1 MVVETNG
8 EKLSG
13 GSYMKRFALP
23 VVAAAVFGMVGAT
36 PSFADTKINQVVNG
50 DFNTTP
56 ALAAGSWG
64 DFTNGTVAG
73 WTGSAGIIEVD
84 TAGAIGPGI
93 NQFSAQSLEVNANSP
108 ETVTQTITGLT
119 VGQTY
124 VLKFAYGDRPGS
136 GDESMNVLLDG
147 VLITTEVDNFFSNT
161 PSLVWHDDGYAIT
174 ATSTSETLSFV
185 GLPDSGQPSFGNE
198 ITAVQLVASP
208 EPSTWLL
215 MLSGIGLLGFAA
227 WRRRGTALPNLS
239 AL

>member
-1 MVVETNG
+1 
-8 EKLSG
+8 
-13 GSYMKRFALP
+13 MKHFALP
-23 VVAAAVFGMVGAT
+23 VVAVAVFGLVGAV
-36 PSFADTKINQVVNG
+36 PSFADTKVNQIVNG

-56 ALAAGSWG
+56 ALAAGGWG
-64 DFTNGTVAG
+64 DFANGTVAG

-84 TAGAIGPGI
+84 TPGPIGPGT
-93 NQFSAQSLEVNANSP
+93 NPFSSQSLEVNANGP
-108 ETVTQTITGLT
+108 ETVSQTITGLT

-124 VLKFAYGDRPGS
+124 VLSFAYGDRPGS

-147 VLITTEVDNFFSNT
+147 ALITTEVDNLNNS
-161 PSLVWHDDGYAIT
+161 SLMWNVDSYGIV

-185 GLPDSGQPSFGNE
+185 GLADSGQPSWGNE
-198 ITAVQLVASP
+198 VTDVALVASP

-227 WRRRGTALPNLS
+227 WRQRGVAMPNVS

>member
-1 MVVETNG
+1 
-8 EKLSG
+8 
-13 GSYMKRFALP
+13 MKRFALP
-23 VVAAAVFGMVGAT
+23 VVAVAVFGLVGAV
-36 PSFADTKINQVVNG
+36 PSFADTKVNQVVNG

-56 ALAAGSWG
+56 ALGAGGWS
-64 DFTNGTVAG
+64 DFANGTVAG
-73 WTGSAGIIEVD
+73 WTGSAGSIEID
-84 TAGAIGPGI
+84 TPGAIGPGI
-93 NQFSAQSLEVNANSP
+93 NQFSPQSLEVNANSP

-124 VLKFAYGDRPGS
+124 VLSLAYGDRPGS
-136 GDESMNVLLDG
+136 CDESMNVLLDG
-147 VLITTEVDNFFSNT
+147 VLITTEVDNWFANT
-161 PSLVWHDDGYAIT
+161 PSLVWHDGGWEIV

-198 ITAVQLVASP
+198 VTNVALVATP

-227 WRRRGTALPNLS
+227 WRQRGVAMPNVS

>member
-1 MVVETNG
+1 
-8 EKLSG
+8 
-13 GSYMKRFALP
+13 MKRFALP
-23 VVAAAVFGMVGAT
+23 VVAVAVFGLVGAV
-36 PSFADTKINQVVNG
+36 PSFADTKVNQVVNG

-56 ALAAGSWG
+56 ALGAGGWS
-64 DFTNGTVAG
+64 DFANGTVAG
-73 WTGSAGIIEVD
+73 WTGSAGSIEID
-84 TAGAIGPGI
+84 TPGAIGPGI
-93 NQFSAQSLEVNANSP
+93 NQFSPQSLEVNANSP

-124 VLKFAYGDRPGS
+124 VLSLAYGDRPGS

-147 VLITTEVDNFFSNT
+147 VLITTEVDNWFANT
-161 PSLVWHDDGYAIT
+161 PSLVWHDGGWEIV

-198 ITAVQLVASP
+198 VTNVALVATP

-227 WRRRGTALPNLS
+227 WRQRGVAMPNVS

>member
-1 MVVETNG
+1 
-8 EKLSG
+8 
-13 GSYMKRFALP
+13 MKRFALP
-23 VVAAAVFGMVGAT
+23 VVAVAVFGLVGAV
-36 PSFADTKINQVVNG
+36 PSFADTKVNQVVNG

-56 ALAAGSWG
+56 ALGAGGWS
-64 DFTNGTVAG
+64 DFANGTVAG
-73 WTGSAGIIEVD
+73 WTGSAGSIEID
-84 TAGAIGPGI
+84 TPGAIGPGI
-93 NQFSAQSLEVNANSP
+93 NQFSPQSLEVNANSP

-124 VLKFAYGDRPGS
+124 VLSLAYGDRPGS

-147 VLITTEVDNFFSNT
+147 VLITTEVDNWFANT
-161 PSLVWHDDGYAIT
+161 PSLVWHDGGWEIV

-198 ITAVQLVASP
+198 VTNVALVATP

-227 WRRRGTALPNLS
+227 WRQRGVAMPNLS

>member
-1 MVVETNG
+1 
-8 EKLSG
+8 
-13 GSYMKRFALP
+13 MKHYALP
-23 VVAAAVFGMVGAT
+23 VVALAVFGMVGAA
-36 PSFADTKINQVVNG
+36 PSFADTKTNQIVNG

-56 ALAAGSWG
+56 ALAAGNWG
-64 DFTNGTVAG
+64 DFSNGTVAG
-73 WTGSAGIIEVD
+73 WTGSAGLIEID

-93 NQFSAQSLEVNANSP
+93 NQFSSQSLEVNANSP

-124 VLKFAYGDRPGS
+124 VLQFAYGDRPTS
-136 GDESMNVLLDG
+136 GDESMSVLLNG
-147 VLITTEVDNFFSNT
+147 VVITTEVDNFFANT

-174 ATSTSETLSFV
+174 ASSTTETLSFE
-185 GLPDSGQPSFGNE
+185 GLSDSGQPSFGNE
-198 ITAVQLVASP
+198 VTDVALIATP

-227 WRRRGTALPNLS
+227 WRRSGTAMPNPS

>member
-1 MVVETNG
+1 
-8 EKLSG
+8 
-13 GSYMKRFALP
+13 MKHFALP
-23 VVAAAVFGMVGAT
+23 VVAVAVFGLVGAV
-36 PSFADTKINQVVNG
+36 PSFADTKVNQIVNG

-56 ALAAGSWG
+56 ALAAGGWG
-64 DFTNGTVAG
+64 DFANGTVAG

-84 TAGAIGPGI
+84 TPGPIGPGT
-93 NQFSAQSLEVNANSP
+93 NPFSSQSLEVNANGP
-108 ETVTQTITGLT
+108 ETVSQTITGLT

-124 VLKFAYGDRPGS
+124 VLSFAYGDRPGS

-147 VLITTEVDNFFSNT
+147 ALITTEVDDLNNS
-161 PSLVWHDDGYAIT
+161 SLMWNVDSYGIV

-185 GLPDSGQPSFGNE
+185 GLADSGQPSWGNE
-198 ITAVQLVASP
+198 VTDVALVASP

-227 WRRRGTALPNLS
+227 WRQRGVAMPNVS

>member
-1 MVVETNG
+1 
-8 EKLSG
+8 
-13 GSYMKRFALP
+13 MKHFALP
-23 VVAAAVFGMVGAT
+23 VVAVAVFGLIGAV
-36 PSFADTKINQVVNG
+36 PSFADTKVNQIVNG

-56 ALAAGSWG
+56 ALAAGGWG
-64 DFTNGTVAG
+64 DFANGTVAG

-84 TAGAIGPGI
+84 TPGAIGPGI
-93 NQFSAQSLEVNANSP
+93 NQFSSQSLEVNANSP
-108 ETVTQTITGLT
+108 ETVSQTITGLT

-124 VLKFAYGDRPGS
+124 VLSFAYGDRPGS

-147 VLITTEVDNFFSNT
+147 ALITTEVDNWFANT
-161 PSLVWHDDGYAIT
+161 PSLVWHEDGYAIV

-185 GLPDSGQPSFGNE
+185 GLADSGQPSFGNE
-198 ITAVQLVASP
+198 VTNVALLATP

-227 WRRRGTALPNLS
+227 WRQRGVAMPNLS

>member
-1 MVVETNG
+1 
-8 EKLSG
+8 
-13 GSYMKRFALP
+13 MKRYALP
-23 VVAAAVFGMVGAT
+23 VVALAVFGMVGAA
-36 PSFADTKINQVVNG
+36 PSFADTKTNQIVNG

-56 ALAAGSWG
+56 ALAAGNWG
-64 DFTNGTVAG
+64 DFSNGMVAG
-73 WTGSAGIIEVD
+73 WTGSAGLIEID

-93 NQFSAQSLEVNANSP
+93 NQFSSQSLEVNANSP
-108 ETVTQTITGLT
+108 ETVSQTITGLT
-119 VGQTY
+119 VGETY
-124 VLKFAYGDRPGS
+124 VLSFAYGDRPGS

-147 VLITTEVDNFFSNT
+147 ALITTENNNFYVNT
-161 PSLVWHDDGYAIT
+161 PTLVWHDGGWEIV

-198 ITAVQLVASP
+198 VTNVALVATP

-227 WRRRGTALPNLS
+227 WRRSATAMPNLS

>member
-1 MVVETNG
+1 
-8 EKLSG
+8 
-13 GSYMKRFALP
+13 MKRFALP
-23 VVAAAVFGMVGAT
+23 VVAVAVFGLVGAV
-36 PSFADTKINQVVNG
+36 PSFADTKVNQIVNG

-64 DFTNGTVAG
+64 DFANGTVAG

-84 TAGAIGPGI
+84 TPGPIGPGT
-93 NQFSAQSLEVNANSP
+93 NPFSSQSLEVNADSP
-108 ETVTQTITGLT
+108 ETVSQTITGLT

-124 VLKFAYGDRPGS
+124 VLTFAYGDRPGS

-147 VLITTEVDNFFSNT
+147 ALITSELDNLNNS
-161 PSLVWHDDGYAIT
+161 SLVWNVDSYGIV

-185 GLPDSGQPSFGNE
+185 GLADSGQPSFGNE
-198 ITAVQLVASP
+198 VTDVALVASP

-215 MLSGIGLLGFAA
+215 MISGIGLLGFAA
-227 WRRRGTALPNLS
+227 WRQRGVAMPNIS

>member
-1 MVVETNG
+1 
-8 EKLSG
+8 
-13 GSYMKRFALP
+13 MKRFALP
-23 VVAAAVFGMVGAT
+23 VVAVAVFGLVGAV
-36 PSFADTKINQVVNG
+36 PSFADTKVNQVVNG

-56 ALAAGSWG
+56 ALGAGGWS
-64 DFTNGTVAG
+64 DFANGTVAG
-73 WTGSAGIIEVD
+73 WTGSAGSIEID
-84 TAGAIGPGI
+84 TPGAIGPGI
-93 NQFSAQSLEVNANSP
+93 NQFSPQNLEVNANSP

-124 VLKFAYGDRPGS
+124 VLSLAYGDRPGS

-147 VLITTEVDNFFSNT
+147 VLITTEVDNWFANP
-161 PSLVWHDDGYAIT
+161 PSLVWHDGGWEIV

-198 ITAVQLVASP
+198 VTNVALVATP

-227 WRRRGTALPNLS
+227 WRQRGVAMPNLS

>member
-1 MVVETNG
+1 
-8 EKLSG
+8 
-13 GSYMKRFALP
+13 MKYFALP
-23 VVAAAVFGMVGAT
+23 VVAVAVFGLVGAV
-36 PSFADTKINQVVNG
+36 PSFADTKVNQIVNG

-64 DFTNGTVAG
+64 NFANGTVAG

-84 TAGAIGPGI
+84 TPGAIGPGT
-93 NQFSAQSLEVNANSP
+93 NQFSSQSLEVNANSP
-108 ETVTQTITGLT
+108 ETVSQTITGLT

-124 VLKFAYGDRPGS
+124 VLSFAYGDRPGS

-147 VLITTEVDNFFSNT
+147 ALITSEVDNFFSNT
-161 PSLVWHDDGYAIT
+161 SSLVWHEDGYAIV
-174 ATSTSETLSFV
+174 ATSASETLSFV
-185 GLPDSGQPSFGNE
+185 GLADSGQPSFGNE
-198 ITAVQLVASP
+198 VTDVALVASP

-227 WRRRGTALPNLS
+227 WRQRGVAMPNIS

>member
-1 MVVETNG
+1 
-8 EKLSG
+8 
-13 GSYMKRFALP
+13 MKRFALP
-23 VVAAAVFGMVGAT
+23 VVAVAVFGLVGAV
-36 PSFADTKINQVVNG
+36 PSFADTKVNQIVNG

-64 DFTNGTVAG
+64 DFANGTVAG

-84 TAGAIGPGI
+84 TPGPIGPGT
-93 NQFSAQSLEVNANSP
+93 NPFSSQSLEVNANGP
-108 ETVTQTITGLT
+108 ETVSQTITGLT

-124 VLKFAYGDRPGS
+124 VLSFAYGDRPGS
-136 GDESMNVLLDG
+136 GNESMNVLLDG
-147 VLITTEVDNFFSNT
+147 ALITTEADNLNNS
-161 PSLVWHDDGYAIT
+161 SLAWNVDGYAIV

-185 GLPDSGQPSFGNE
+185 GLSDSGQASWGNE
-198 ITAVQLVASP
+198 VTDVALVATP

-227 WRRRGTALPNLS
+227 WRQRGVAMPNLS